1 MAGCKLK
8 VVGCGRVRRVGVA
21 FGQGAG
27 QWNLEGHGETS
38 AQEEFSQPKLVDPS
52 LSVPGL
58 GGYNFD
64 MFGKQ

>member
-1 MAGCKLK
+1 M
-8 VVGCGRVRRVGVA
+8 A

-38 AQEEFSQPKLVDPS
+38 AQDEFSQPKLVDPS